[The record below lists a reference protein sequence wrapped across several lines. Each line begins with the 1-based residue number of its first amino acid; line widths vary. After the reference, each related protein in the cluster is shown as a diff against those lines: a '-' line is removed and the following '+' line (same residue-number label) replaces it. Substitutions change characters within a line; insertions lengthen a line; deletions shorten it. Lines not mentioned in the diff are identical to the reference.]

1 MAHLSDYGNWMGH
14 LQSRGKKPV
23 ERRGMAAESDNEDD
37 YENVS
42 LENSPK
48 PPPLPRGKK
57 VKVAAPNRKDK
68 GAAGLA
74 ATPGRPPKTDLAI
87 SVISGDP
94 VLRPS
99 KLGLDLSSAA
109 VAAAFQSPG
118 GDLPLPKPAS
128 RRGFPERSLLI
139 TYILL
144 GVCFLMCS
152 VFLVLALMNR
162 PELQQESEEL
172 NFHLP
177 QGAANVSQNQ
187 ADLEKIRAEVAAL
200 QETIDAVHLSVS
212 VELAA
217 VKELHS
223 KMQQEIMALEKRVD
237 SVCGHCSWGWAWFQR
252 TCYHFSESTKTWHE
266 AKQFCSDYGAHLV
279 IINTKEEQAFL
290 VKNRTKS
297 RVYWLGL
304 SDKKVENQW
313 LWVDGS
319 PLNLSFWSTGEPNDS
334 SDEDCGT
341 MAIDGRWND
350 INCYWTDY
358 WICEKPWL
366 C

>member
-74 ATPGRPPKTDLAI
+74 ATPGRPPKT
-87 SVISGDP
+87 
-94 VLRPS
+94 
-99 KLGLDLSSAA
+99 GLDLSSAA

-152 VFLVLALMNR
+152 VFLVLALMKR
-162 PELQQESEEL
+162 PELQQESEEP

-177 QGAANVSQNQ
+177 QRAANVSQNQ
-187 ADLEKIRAEVAAL
+187 ADWEKIRAEVAAL
-200 QETIDAVHLSVS
+200 QKTVDAVHLLVS

-223 KMQQEIMALEKRVD
+223 KMQEEITVLEKR
-237 SVCGHCSWGWAWFQR
+237 
-252 TCYHFSESTKTWHE
+252 
-266 AKQFCSDYGAHLV
+266 
-279 IINTKEEQAFL
+279 AFL
-290 VKNRTKS
+290 VMNRTKS

-319 PLNLSFWSTGEPNDS
+319 PLKLSFWSTGEPNDS

>member
-14 LQSRGKKPV
+14 LQSKGKKPAQ
-23 ERRGMAAESDNEDD
+23 RRGVAAESDSEDD

-57 VKVAAPNRKDK
+57 AKAAAPNRKDK
-68 GAAGLA
+68 GGAGPA

-94 VLRPS
+94 ALRPS

-109 VAAAFQSPG
+109 VAAAFQPPG

-128 RRGFPERSLLI
+128 GRGCPGRSLLI
-139 TYILL
+139 TYVLL

-152 VFLVLALMNR
+152 VFLVLALMKG
-162 PELQQESEEL
+162 PQLQQESEEP

-177 QGAANVSQNQ
+177 QRAGNVSQNLV
-187 ADLEKIRAEVAAL
+187 DWEKIRAEVAAL
-200 QETIDAVHLSVS
+200 QKTVDAVHLLVS
-212 VELAA
+212 GELAA
-217 VKELHS
+217 VKESHS
-223 KMQQEIMALEKRVD
+223 KMQEQITALQKTVD
-237 SVCGHCSWGWAWFQR
+237 SVCGHCPWGWAWFQR
-252 TCYHFSESTKTWHE
+252 TCYYFSESTKIWRE
-266 AKQFCSDYGAHLV
+266 AKQFCLDYGAQLV
-279 IINTKEEQAFL
+279 IINTKEEQVFL
-290 VKNRTKS
+290 VKNRPKS
-297 RVYWLGL
+297 RAYWLGL
-304 SDKKVENQW
+304 SDQKVENQW

-319 PLNLSFWSTGEPNDS
+319 PLKLSFWSSGEPNDAMV
-334 SDEDCGT
+334 EDCGT

-350 INCYWTDY
+350 INCYMTDY

>member
-74 ATPGRPPKTDLAI
+74 ATPGRPPKT
-87 SVISGDP
+87 
-94 VLRPS
+94 
-99 KLGLDLSSAA
+99 GLDLSSAA

-152 VFLVLALMNR
+152 VFLVLALMKR
-162 PELQQESEEL
+162 PELQQESEEP

-177 QGAANVSQNQ
+177 QRAAN
-187 ADLEKIRAEVAAL
+187 
-200 QETIDAVHLSVS
+200 DAVHLLVS

-223 KMQQEIMALEKRVD
+223 KMQEEITVLEKRVD
-237 SVCGHCSWGWAWFQR
+237 SVCGHCPWGWAWFQR

-290 VKNRTKS
+290 VMNRTKS

-319 PLNLSFWSTGEPNDS
+319 PLKLSFWSTGEPNDS

>member
-14 LQSRGKKPV
+14 LQSRGKKPA
-23 ERRGMAAESDNEDD
+23 ECRGMAAESDNEDD

-57 VKVAAPNRKDK
+57 VKVAVPNRKDK
-68 GAAGLA
+68 GAAGPA
-74 ATPGRPPKTDLAI
+74 ATPGRPPKT
-87 SVISGDP
+87 
-94 VLRPS
+94 
-99 KLGLDLSSAA
+99 GLDLSSAA
-109 VAAAFQSPG
+109 VAAAFQPPEG
-118 GDLPLPKPAS
+118 G
-128 RRGFPERSLLI
+128 
-139 TYILL
+139 
-144 GVCFLMCS
+144 
-152 VFLVLALMNR
+152 
-162 PELQQESEEL
+162 PELQQESEEP

-177 QGAANVSQNQ
+177 QRAANVSQNQ
-187 ADLEKIRAEVAAL
+187 ADWEKIRAEVAAL
-200 QETIDAVHLSVS
+200 QKTVEAVHLSVS
-212 VELAA
+212 GELAA

-223 KMQQEIMALEKRVD
+223 KMQEDITVLQKRVD
-237 SVCGHCSWGWAWFQR
+237 SVCGHCPWGWAWFQR

-266 AKQFCSDYGAHLV
+266 AKQSCSDYGAHLV

-304 SDKKVENQW
+304 SDKKVESQW

-319 PLNLSFWSTGEPNDS
+319 PLKLSFWSTGEPNDS
-334 SDEDCGT
+334 SNEDCGT

-350 INCYWTDY
+350 INCYRTDY

>member
-1 MAHLSDYGNWMGH
+1 LALRVSTVD
-14 LQSRGKKPV
+14 RG
-23 ERRGMAAESDNEDD
+23 G
-37 YENVS
+37 S
-42 LENSPK
+42 L
-48 PPPLPRGKK
+48 
-57 VKVAAPNRKDK
+57 
-68 GAAGLA
+68 
-74 ATPGRPPKTDLAI
+74 TPGSAECQDSWVLFLA
-87 SVISGDP
+87 
-94 VLRPS
+94 
-99 KLGLDLSSAA
+99 
-109 VAAAFQSPG
+109 
-118 GDLPLPKPAS
+118 LPD
-128 RRGFPERSLLI
+128 SLLGPELD
-139 TYILL
+139 YS
-144 GVCFLMCS
+144 GFCFL
-152 VFLVLALMNR
+152 
-162 PELQQESEEL
+162 
-172 NFHLP
+172 
-177 QGAANVSQNQ
+177 
-187 ADLEKIRAEVAAL
+187 
-200 QETIDAVHLSVS
+200 
-212 VELAA
+212 
-217 VKELHS
+217 
-223 KMQQEIMALEKRVD
+223 D

>member
-1 MAHLSDYGNWMGH
+1 ACPAGALRT
-14 LQSRGKKPV
+14 LQGRC
-23 ERRGMAAESDNEDD
+23 
-37 YENVS
+37 
-42 LENSPK
+42 
-48 PPPLPRGKK
+48 
-57 VKVAAPNRKDK
+57 RKGLQ
-68 GAAGLA
+68 GAN
-74 ATPGRPPKTDLAI
+74 
-87 SVISGDP
+87 
-94 VLRPS
+94 
-99 KLGLDLSSAA
+99 
-109 VAAAFQSPG
+109 
-118 GDLPLPKPAS
+118 
-128 RRGFPERSLLI
+128 SLLGPELD
-139 TYILL
+139 YS
-144 GVCFLMCS
+144 GFCFL
-152 VFLVLALMNR
+152 
-162 PELQQESEEL
+162 
-172 NFHLP
+172 
-177 QGAANVSQNQ
+177 
-187 ADLEKIRAEVAAL
+187 
-200 QETIDAVHLSVS
+200 
-212 VELAA
+212 
-217 VKELHS
+217 
-223 KMQQEIMALEKRVD
+223 D

-358 WICEKPWL
+358 WISHVLPEPRQSQWMALSSSGSAHHLHVGDFLSPSPWARVDPVPNGFTHVKTL
-366 C
+366 LPSTPALYTWQPSFKVCSRGVG